1 MTRARRLPA
10 LVLLLLAAAAPAA
23 FAQAPAEVIADVRVH
38 GNHVTTSEE
47 ILAIGG
53 VTIGAPFT
61 GTTLQEVGQR
71 LRTSGKFDD
80 VQVLK
85 RYASIADPSRI
96 ALVIIVNEGP
106 VRIEFETEGDEEV
119 AKVVRRRG
127 FRNLMYLPILDGE
140 DGYGLTYGL
149 TTSLANVAG
158 ERSRLSVPLSW
169 GGTRRAAVEL
179 EKNFAGGPLTRL
191 EIGAAIQRR
200 RNPAFDLDDS
210 RRKVW
215 ARAERALG
223 PVRLGATAGWDRVRF
238 DDIEEDLTTVGGDVA
253 LDTRLDPGYPRNA
266 VFLLASIER
275 VRFEAGHVLT
285 RTRLDGRGYLG
296 LIGQTVLAVRATRE
310 GATSPQPR
318 YLQPL
323 LGGWSSLRGFEAGR
337 FHGDI
342 VVTGSAELFVPLTSP
357 LKVGRLGVSGF
368 VDHGVAYDHGLTFS
382 DQARHTGIGGSLWF
396 TATGFKLSLSVAHG
410 RGATTRVNFGG
421 GFTF

>member
-1 MTRARRLPA
+1 MTRAR
-10 LVLLLLAAAAPAA
+10 LVSTLVAVMLTAVAPAV
-23 FAQAPAEVIADVRVH
+23 FAQTSAEVIADVRVH
-38 GNHVTTSEE
+38 GNHVTTSAE
-47 ILAIGG
+47 ILSLGG

-61 GTTLQEVGQR
+61 GSTLKDVEQR
-71 LRTSGKFDD
+71 LRKSGRFDD

-85 RYASIADPSRI
+85 RYASIADPAQI

-106 VRIEFETEGDEEV
+106 VRIVFETEGDEEV

-149 TTSLANVAG
+149 TTSLTNVAG

-169 GGTRRAAVEL
+169 GGTKRAAVEL
-179 EKNFAGGPLTRL
+179 EKNFVSGPLTRV
-191 EIGAAIQRR
+191 EIGAAVQRR
-200 RNPAFDLDDS
+200 RNPAFDIDDS
-210 RRKVW
+210 RKKVW
-215 ARAERALG
+215 ARAERAIG

-238 DDIEEDLTTVGGDVA
+238 DDIEEDLVIGGGDIV
-253 LDTRLDPGYPRNA
+253 LDTRLDPGNPRNA
-266 VFLLASIER
+266 VWLLASVER
-275 VRFEAGHVLT
+275 IRFEAGHSLT

-323 LGGWSSLRGFEAGR
+323 LGGWSNLRGFEAGR

-342 VVTGSAELFVPLTSP
+342 LVAGSAELFVPLTSP
-357 LKVGRLGVSGF
+357 FSVGRLGVSAF
-368 VDHGVAYDHGLTFS
+368 VDHGVAYDNGLKFS
-382 DQARHTGIGGSLWF
+382 DQTRHTGIGGSLWF